1 MIMIAVFSDVYY
13 SSINL
18 LGEDTFLAVWD
29 SIWFLLTILMLLS
42 PTGIVVMFSNQLV
55 KEMLT
60 TTHDISFLFKYYY
73 IFLFYFTLYII

>member
-1 MIMIAVFSDVYY
+1 MIMIAVFYDVYY

-60 TTHDISFLFKYYY
+60 TTPDISFLFKYYY